1 LNIFAPPIEVAVMV
15 MRKIFLFFTL
25 LFLAINGLRAQYV
38 LSIRLIDQNKESVA
52 GATVSIYNVLDSSKN
67 WMRVSDSIGMIRVT
81 VPKSRYTIRVEASSF
96 ETLKRNL
103 LVNKNIDTVFSL
115 IRDAKMM
122 KGIVV
127 TARKPLMR
135 QEDDKTIVDPEP
147 VALGSTHAFEVLEKI
162 PGLFIDQ
169 DGNVYLNSTSPSA
182 VWINGREQ
190 RMSAA
195 DIATMLK
202 SLPPS
207 AIDRVE
213 LVRTPSARYD
223 ASGVGGIVNIIL
235 KKNVKIGLT
244 GSMNAGFNQGTYGN
258 QFSGFNLNHSDG
270 PRSSYLNVNLNKRNG
285 YDQIN
290 TARELGVDSLLQ
302 QFSRTIT
309 PGNGLYIGTG
319 LSREVH
325 SKLTVGIDARINI
338 NRSRSENENP
348 TEIFRKSNSQVFF
361 STLSQT
367 ENNARSINTNF
378 ALNTKYKLDTA
389 GSELNQDLSY
399 SFDPN
404 QNEQTLD
411 NRFLLPFVSQQQLE
425 GDANNQSHFITYQ
438 ANLLKKLEGKWTVE
452 SGIKTANLW
461 FNNDTKYFF
470 LSGSARTPDLRRTNQ
485 YNYNEHIHA
494 GYVQGSKT
502 MGAVVLKTGLRLE
515 NTNMIGQQTI
525 PTDTTFTVRRTDA
538 FPYVYLS
545 RALMKIAGYELRGY
559 LVYRR
564 SITRP
569 SYSLLNPAIR
579 ILDPFLYEKGNPS
592 LRPQFTQ
599 NYEANISVDERPL
612 FAVGINQTKDIFTQV
627 LYQADSSRRQAF
639 RTYDNVG
646 SNREMYF
653 RGIAAIPPGKKYFFV
668 IGAQYNHNNYDG
680 KYEGAPLVFRRGSW
694 TLFSFHNLKLTKTTQ
709 LSFQGFVRFKGQLQ
723 FYELS
728 TFGAMNSNLSQQLL
742 KRKLTL
748 TLSVNDILYTNRNN
762 FLLSQGTVK
771 ANGERFGDTRRFGLN
786 LRYNFGIRK
795 KEKEEGMMDQ
805 ITNNSQ

>member
-1 LNIFAPPIEVAVMV
+1 MFKKLVILSV
-15 MRKIFLFFTL
+15 L
-25 LFLAINGLRAQYV
+25 LLANNVLHAQHAF
-38 LSIRLIDQNKESVA
+38 SIRLIDQNKESVP
-52 GATVSIYNVLDSSKN
+52 GATVSLFNASDSTMN
-67 WMRVSDSIGMIRVT
+67 WMRVSDSTGVVKFSVT
-81 VPKSRYTIRVEASSF
+81 KDRYVLRVEAYSF
-96 ETLKRNL
+96 ETFKKTFAI
-103 LVNKNIDTVFSL
+103 NKNIDTVISL
-115 IRDAKMM
+115 MRDAKMM
-122 KGIVV
+122 KGVV
-127 TARKPLMR
+127 ITARKPLMR

-190 RMSAA
+190 RMSSA

-244 GSMNAGFNQGTYGN
+244 GSMNAGFNQGKYGN
-258 QFSGFNLNHSDG
+258 QFAGFNLNQSDG
-270 PRSSYLNVNLNKRNG
+270 PRSSYLNFNTNKRNG

-290 TARELGVDSLLQ
+290 TARELGTDSLLQ

-309 PGNGLYIGTG
+309 PGNGLYIGAGMNSELNT
-319 LSREVH
+319 
-325 SKLTVGIDARINI
+325 KLTIGLDTRINI

-348 TEIFRKSNSQVFF
+348 TNIFRKSNSQVFF

-367 ENNARSINTNF
+367 ENNARNLNTNIAF
-378 ALNTKYKLDTA
+378 NAKYKIDTI

-399 SFDPN
+399 SFDPT

-425 GDANNQSHFITYQ
+425 GDAKNRSHFITYQ
-438 ANLLKKLEGKWTVE
+438 ANLIKKLKGKLSVE

-461 FNNDTKYFF
+461 FDNDTRYFF
-470 LSGSARTPDLRRTNQ
+470 LNNTIKTPDLRRTNE
-485 YNYNEHIHA
+485 YNYSEHIHA
-494 GYVQGSKT
+494 GYLQGSKT

-515 NTNMIGQQTI
+515 NTNMIGQQTV
-525 PTDTTFTVRRTDA
+525 PTDTTFSVRRTDA

-545 RALMKIAGYELRGY
+545 RSLLKIAGYELRGY

-569 SYSLLNPAIR
+569 SYGLLNPAIR
-579 ILDPFLYEKGNPS
+579 ILDPFLYEKGNPA

-599 NYEANISVDERPL
+599 NYEANISIDERPL
-612 FAVGINQTKDIFTQV
+612 FAVGINQTRDIFTQV

-653 RGIAAIPPGKKYFFV
+653 RGIAAIPPGRKYFFV
-668 IGAQYNHNNYDG
+668 VGAQYNHNNYDG
-680 KYEGAPLVFRRGSW
+680 TYEGAPLVFRRGSW

-728 TFGAMNSNLSQQLL
+728 TFGAMNSNLSQQLF
-742 KRKLTL
+742 KRKLTV
-748 TLSVNDILYTNRNN
+748 TLSMNDILYTNRNN

-771 ANGERFGDTRRFGLN
+771 ASGERFGDTRRFGLN

-805 ITNNSQ
+805 LGNISQ

>member
-1 LNIFAPPIEVAVMV
+1 
-15 MRKIFLFFTL
+15 MRRIVLFFIVSL
-25 LFLAINGLRAQYV
+25 LAINVLRAQFAV
-38 LSIRLIDQNKESVA
+38 SIRIMDQNKEYVA
-52 GATVSIYNVLDSSKN
+52 GATFSLYDTSDSTKK
-67 WMRVSDSIGMIRVT
+67 WIRVSDSTGMVKLT
-81 VPKSRYTIRVEASSF
+81 VPTSRYTLNIEAYSF
-96 ETLKRNL
+96 ESYRRNL
-103 LVNKNIDTVFSL
+103 SINKNIDTVITL
-115 IRDAKMM
+115 IRDAKIM
-122 KGIVV
+122 KGVVV

-190 RMSAA
+190 RMSNA

-244 GSMNAGFNQGTYGN
+244 GSMNAGFNQGKYGN
-258 QFSGFNLNHSDG
+258 QFIGFNLNHSDG
-270 PRSSYLNVNLNKRNG
+270 GRSSYLNVNMNQRNG

-290 TARELGVDSLLQ
+290 TARALGTDSLLQ

-309 PGNGLYIGTG
+309 PGNGLYIGAG
-319 LSREVH
+319 INRELNT
-325 SKLTVGIDARINI
+325 KLIIGMDMRINI
-338 NRSRSENENP
+338 NRSKSENENP
-348 TEIFRKSNSQVFF
+348 TEIFRKSSNQVFF

-367 ENNARSINTNF
+367 ENNARNINTNIAF
-378 ALNTKYKLDTA
+378 NAKYKMDTI

-399 SFDPN
+399 SFDPT

-425 GDANNQSHFITYQ
+425 GDAKNQSHFITYQ
-438 ANLLKKLEGKWTVE
+438 ANLLKKLKGKLTIE
-452 SGIKTANLW
+452 SGVKTANLW
-461 FNNDTKYFF
+461 FNNDTRYFF
-470 LSGSARTPDLRRTNQ
+470 LNNAGRTPDLRRTNE
-485 YNYNEHIHA
+485 YNYSEHIHA
-494 GYVQGSKT
+494 GYLQGSKT

-515 NTNMIGQQTI
+515 NTNMIGQQTV
-525 PTDTTFTVRRTDA
+525 PTDTTFSVRRTDA
-538 FPYVYLS
+538 FPYIYLS
-545 RALMKIAGYELRGY
+545 RSLLKIAGYELRGY

-668 IGAQYNHNNYDG
+668 VGAQYNHNNYDG
-680 KYEGAPLVFRRGSW
+680 SYEGAPLVFRRGSW

-728 TFGAMNSNLSQQLL
+728 TFGAMNSNLSQQLF

-762 FLLSQGTVK
+762 FLLAQGSVK
-771 ANGERFGDTRRFGLN
+771 ANGERYGDTRRFGLN

-805 ITNNSQ
+805 LINNSQ